1 MKHPFNKQRLWLLV
15 SLLCL
20 TIVAGSGLLW
30 HSAQPSPPV
39 SDTYLRYSHVEG
51 IEASYIRNFPVNDT
65 LSIPVTTF
73 KATTDSAWALLQNDF
88 KIKTPSSLIMDEIK
102 KGNNIISV
110 RLISKKDITQMDTA
124 DGAND
129 VMAYSFL
136 NHIISIFHTHNQ
148 SEINSINN
156 YNWQKSIKNR

>member
-1 MKHPFNKQRLWLLV
+1 MKLRDV
-15 SLLCL
+15 RLCL
-20 TIVAGSGLLW
+20 LLLLAALAAGLVL
-30 HSAQPSPPV
+30 HSCPRQLPAEQCSPV
-39 SDTYLRYSHVEG
+39 YQLYDGVEG

-65 LSIPVTTF
+65 LSVPVTTL

-156 YNWQKSIKNR
+156 YNWQKSIKNENEL

>member
-1 MKHPFNKQRLWLLV
+1 MKPRKIKLFWTFGLLAVLLV
-15 SLLCL
+15 CAVEVLCIL
-20 TIVAGSGLLW
+20 ASR
-30 HSAQPSPPV
+30 PV

-51 IEASYIRNFPVNDT
+51 IEASYLHNFPVNDT
-65 LSIPVTTF
+65 ISVDVTTL
-73 KATTDSAWALLQNDF
+73 KAVTDSAWALLQNDF